1 MRLAAPVFVVC
12 FLLAVAAPAAAHSGS
27 GLPGLFPDLR
37 AAVPGQFTVQNNQQH
52 EYLRFSNLI
61 GNTGEGALRL
71 RPEHDPVT
79 GTTTGYQEVFDIFGS
94 LVLDEPVSEFVFHPA
109 HNHWHITAVALFE
122 IRAARD
128 DGTRGVM
135 GGVVGGQT
143 IKTTFCLIDVIRLEG
158 NSNTPN
164 RTFWD
169 CFPDQHQ
176 GISPGWGDQYHH
188 ATEGQELELTGQ
200 PPGVYYLVTTSNPD
214 QAFYET
220 NYDNN
225 TAWASFRL
233 KRDSKGNAKVEPV
246 GHSPCVGTLCGA
258 GPNR

>member
-1 MRLAAPVFVVC
+1 MRFAAPVVVVA
-12 FLLAVAAPAAAHSGS
+12 FLLVSVGPALPHG
-27 GLPGLFPDLR
+27 GGMPGLYPDLR
-37 AAVPGQFTVQNNQQH
+37 AAVPGQFTVQNDHQH

-61 GNTGEGALRL
+61 ANTGQGGLRL

-79 GTTTGYQEVFDIFGS
+79 GITTGYQEVFDVFGTM
-94 LVLDEPVSEFVFHPA
+94 VVDQPVSQFVFHPA

-128 DGTRGVM
+128 DGKEGAY
-135 GGVVGGQT
+135 GAVVGGQT
-143 IKTTFCLIDVIRLEG
+143 IKTTFCLIDVVRLEG

-164 RTFWD
+164 RTYWD
-169 CFPDQHQ
+169 CFPDEHQ
-176 GISPGWGDQYHH
+176 GISAGWGDQYHQS
-188 ATEGQELELTGQ
+188 TEGQELELTGQ

-214 QAFYET
+214 RAFLET
-220 NYDNN
+220 NHDNN

-233 KRDSKGNAKVEPV
+233 RRDSKGNAKVEPV
-246 GHSPCVGTLCGA
+246 GHSPCSGTLCGA

>member
-1 MRLAAPVFVVC
+1 MRLAVPV
-12 FLLAVAAPAAAHSGS
+12 LALVMWLGLAASASAHPGS

-37 AAVPGQFTVQNNQQH
+37 AAVPGQFTVQNDHQR

-79 GTTTGYQEVFDIFGS
+79 NVTTGYQEVFDMLGGT
-94 LVLDEPVSEFVFHPA
+94 VLDEPVSEFVFHPA

-122 IRAARD
+122 IRAALD
-128 DGTRGVM
+128 QGTTGRYGA
-135 GGVVGGQT
+135 VVGGQT
-143 IKTTFCLIDVIRLEG
+143 IKTTFCLIDVVRLEG

-176 GISPGWGDQYHH
+176 GISAGWGDQYHQ

-200 PPGVYYLVTTSNPD
+200 PPGLYYLVTTSNPD
-214 QAFYET
+214 GAFYES
-220 NYDNN
+220 NYTNN

-233 KRDSKGNAKVEPV
+233 RRDSNGNAKVDPV
-246 GHSPCVGTLCGA
+246 GHSACAGTLCGA